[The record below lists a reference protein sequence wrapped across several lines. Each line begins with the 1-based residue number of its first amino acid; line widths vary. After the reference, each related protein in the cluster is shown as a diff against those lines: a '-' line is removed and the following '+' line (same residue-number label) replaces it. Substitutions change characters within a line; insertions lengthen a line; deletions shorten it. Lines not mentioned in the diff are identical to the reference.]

1 MGGGILPVAKHN
13 GTYYLLFSRER
24 LIHNNDRD
32 RGKWSDFGGSR
43 EGRESQYQTAVRE
56 GVEESSGI
64 LGTKRDVRNLIKHH
78 LLGKITDKAYSI
90 WIVEVEYNPS
100 IIHVF
105 RNHFKDALKNNLET
119 VKKHNGLF
127 EKDKLQWIKLST
139 LHRKKQEIHST
150 NHRIIEIIYLHV
162 GPAKIIKKQKKGN
175 KNKAKTRSL

>member
-13 GTYYLLFSRER
+13 GEIYLLFSRER
-24 LIHNNDRD
+24 LVHSRDRD

-43 EGRESQYQTAVRE
+43 EGKETQYHTAVRE

-64 LGTKRDVRNLIKHH
+64 LGDKKDVRNLIRHH
-78 LLGKITDKAYSI
+78 LMGKIRDKAYSI
-90 WIVEVEYNPS
+90 WLVEVDYNPD
-100 IIHVF
+100 IISVF

-139 LHRKKQEIHST
+139 LDRKKYMFRPWYKRFIPQ
-150 NHRIIEIIYLHV
+150 IIEVL
-162 GPAKIIKKQKKGN
+162 K
-175 KNKAKTRSL
+175 